1 MKEIT
6 FWCPFIGKVGTIN
19 AVLQSAKALSETKQY
34 KSKIVNVFGELDDY
48 KKFLTNNNIQE
59 IKLVKN
65 RYLKNFPSE
74 GLYWSRI
81 KFILIIIFSFIP
93 LLLYLRKNRDDIL
106 IIYLLTSLPLFLKF
120 FFGLKNKIFFRISG
134 KINFNLFRKIFYYL
148 VRKKIDKI
156 LVQTNDSKKK
166 ILYKEIFHKSKVV
179 FCYDPII
186 DLKKINI
193 LKKQKIEAKFRKI
206 KFFIAIGRLTRQKNF
221 SFLVNAF
228 SKSVNFNH
236 NYKLLILGDGSEKKG
251 LERLIKKL
259 KMKKKIFLLGYKKN
273 IFKYLSKSEGLMC
286 TSLWE
291 EPGFIIQEAA
301 ACKKIILSSN
311 CPSGP
316 EEFLAFGKDGYIF
329 KSNIEISFL
338 NQFKK
343 LLIEKT
349 QHKKKINA
357 NYKKI
362 FRYEMKNYIKT
373 VSNII

>member
-6 FWCPFIGKVGTIN
+6 FWCPFIGKVGTIY

-59 IKLVKN
+59 IKLIKN

-93 LLLYLRKNRDDIL
+93 LLLYLRKNREDIL
-106 IIYLLTSLPLFLKF
+106 FIYLLTSLPLFLKF

-259 KMKKKIFLLGYKKN
+259 KMKKKY
-273 IFKYLSKSEGLMC
+273 
-286 TSLWE
+286 
-291 EPGFIIQEAA
+291 
-301 ACKKIILSSN
+301 
-311 CPSGP
+311 
-316 EEFLAFGKDGYIF
+316 
-329 KSNIEISFL
+329 SFL
-338 NQFKK
+338 D
-343 LLIEKT
+343 I
-349 QHKKKINA
+349 
-357 NYKKI
+357 KKI
-362 FRYEMKNYIKT
+362 FL
-373 VSNII
+373 NI